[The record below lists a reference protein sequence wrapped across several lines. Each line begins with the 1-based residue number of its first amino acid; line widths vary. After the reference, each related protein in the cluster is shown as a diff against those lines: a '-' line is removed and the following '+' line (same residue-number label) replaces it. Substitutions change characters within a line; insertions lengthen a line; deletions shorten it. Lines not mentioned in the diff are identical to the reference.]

1 MIKTATQLKA
11 LIRNQAGG
19 DSGMAQML
27 LRNYAMERF
36 LERMS
41 LSDYKDNFIL
51 KGGMLISAVVGSH
64 LRATMDIDTTIRNY
78 PLEIKTINNMVAEIS
93 DIRLDDNMT
102 FKLKDVSPIMEE
114 ADYSGVRVTMDAYLD
129 KTRIPL
135 KVDISTGDVITPGAV
150 RYTYKLMFEE
160 RSIAIWTYNME
171 TVLAEKLETIISR
184 ASINTRMRDYYD
196 VYVLT
201 KSGINIDLSKLREAL
216 AATSR
221 RRRSEMKIEN
231 YQESLLEIQSSN
243 VMKNQWDTY
252 QRRNSYVGELEW
264 DIVCMCVENICRRVI
279 DET

>member
-19 DSGMAQML
+19 DSGMAQLL

-51 KGGMLISAVVGSH
+51 KGGMLISAMVGSH
-64 LRATMDIDTTIRNY
+64 LRTTMDIDTTIHNY
-78 PLEIKTINNMVAEIS
+78 PLEIKAIKNTVAEIS

-102 FKLKDVSPIMEE
+102 FKLKDVSSIMEE
-114 ADYSGVRVTMDAYLD
+114 ADYPGVRVTMDAYLD

-135 KVDISTGDVITPGAV
+135 KIDISTGDVITPGAA

-184 ASINTRMRDYYD
+184 TSFNTRMRDYYD

-201 KSGINIDLSKLREAL
+201 KYDVNIDMSQLRDAL

-221 RRRSEMKIEN
+221 RRGSEMKIQN

-243 VMKNQWDTY
+243 AMKNQWNVY
-252 QRRNSYVGELEW
+252 QRRNSYVGELDW
-264 DIVCMCVENICRRVI
+264 DTVFICVESICHRVI
-279 DET
+279 DGA